1 MSFNNVTAE
10 YELWLKTQI
19 VVIDKE
25 LDEKHEKITCS
36 EFEFLRATFYRWAQ
50 LWAKHCSP
58 LDDAPKVLGVGDL
71 HVENFG
77 TWRDI
82 EGRLAWGVNDFDEAC
97 CLPYTNDLVRLA
109 ASAYFAIQDR
119 GNDLELEFEQAC
131 KAIQDGYAAG
141 LEQRVPFVLAE
152 RHDWL
157 RNIVVSKLLE
167 KDGKGKNGKNADGR
181 DKDKKDEFD
190 KFLEEYTELPKVTSP
205 IPVAA
210 REAMNAAFPDPSPLY
225 QICRRK
231 AGLGSLG
238 RQRFTAV
245 AEDWCG
251 GIIVR
256 EAKALAPSAWLWANQ
271 ERDSFCQAGLRNNE
285 IWYAEAL
292 RNAVRSHDPW
302 LRVHK
307 GWVVRRLGPDA
318 FKIRLKDLKLKLDGK
333 SEELTKKLLLAMGRE
348 TANVHSWCDNSSDG
362 VSKHLKG
369 LSDEYRSSD
378 WLFRAA
384 MKMVEET
391 KEDFEDW
398 KRAGHHCPPE
408 DSSN

>member
-1 MSFNNVTAE
+1 MSLSKVTAE

-50 LWAKHCSP
+50 LWAKHCSQ

-119 GNDLELEFEQAC
+119 GNDLELEFKQAC
-131 KAIQDGYAAG
+131 KAIQDGYVAG
-141 LEQRVPFVLAE
+141 LERQVPFVLAE

-157 RNIVVSKLLE
+157 RNIVMSKLLE
-167 KDGKGKNGKNADGR
+167 KDGKGKNGKNADGK
-181 DKDKKDEFD
+181 DKDHKDEFD
-190 KFLEEYTELPKVTSP
+190 EFHEEYINLPKVSSP

-210 REAMNAAFPDPSPLY
+210 REALNAAFRDPFSSY

-245 AEDWCG
+245 VEDWCG

-256 EAKALAPSAWLWANQ
+256 EVKALAPSAWLWANR
-271 ERDSFCQAGLRNNE
+271 ERNSFCQAGLRNNE

-292 RNAVRSHDPW
+292 RNAVRSRDPW
-302 LRVHK
+302 LKVHN

-318 FKIRLKDLKLKLDGK
+318 FKIKLKDLDLKHDGK
-333 SEELTKKLLLAMGRE
+333 SEELTKELLAAMGRE
-348 TANVHSWCDNSSDG
+348 TANAHSWCDNSSDS
-362 VSKHLKG
+362 VAKHLKS
-369 LSDEYRSSD
+369 LSDQSSE

-384 MKMVEET
+384 MKMVEEP
-391 KEDFEDW
+391 KEDFKDW
-398 KRAGHHCPPE
+398 KRDGHRCPPE
-408 DSSN
+408 DSGH